1 MLRCVAPVRWGRL
14 PGDENH
20 VTRFL
25 PLLRAPS
32 LVKRGITRGDVIPAP
47 IAKLTGYF
55 VDPAP
60 RTFEFQVV
68 SNRGL
73 IADDLAAFGRPTG
86 SAAAPRRGRPWRG
99 SSLAAETGRV
109 RGAIFVVAK
118 NFLQADALEN
128 FSQ

>member
-1 MLRCVAPVRWGRL
+1 PLLLHRAPTSTLFPYTTLFRSGRL
-14 PGDENH
+14 PADENH

-32 LVKRGITRGDVIPAP
+32 LVKRGIARGDVIPAP

-60 RTFEFQVV
+60 RALEFQVV

-73 IADDLAAFGRPTG
+73 IDRKSTRLN
-86 SAAAPRRGRPWRG
+86 
-99 SSLAAETGRV
+99 SSHV
-109 RGAIFVVAK
+109 AISYAVFC
-118 NFLQADALEN
+118 
-128 FSQ
+128 